1 MNLEDNN
8 FKKITFKYFSDVLEE
23 ETIETM
29 WAEIIDEEKGIYRLD
44 NIPFY
49 GPLIASNDIFYAEY
63 DENEENLIFKEVI
76 KSSGN
81 SVVQI
86 IIMKDDYDKEILR
99 KKLLDLGCDSEGIN
113 DKYFVIEIPK
123 NIDYHSI
130 KTFLDKYKKNEIIEY
145 AEPILS
151 IKHQDDISL
160 ED

>member
-1 MNLEDNN
+1 MKNDNS
-8 FKKITFKYFSDVLEE
+8 KKIIFKYFSNVLEK
-23 ETIETM
+23 ETVETM
-29 WAEIIDEEKGIYRLD
+29 WAEIIDEEKGIYKLD

-49 GPLIASNDIFYAEY
+49 GPLIASDDIFYAQY
-63 DENEENLIFKEVI
+63 DKDEENVIFKEVI

-86 IIMKDDYDKEILR
+86 IIMKDYYDKEILR
-99 KKLLDLGCDSEGIN
+99 KKLLDLGCNSEGVN
-113 DKYFVIEIPK
+113 DEYFVVEIPE
-123 NIDYHSI
+123 NIDYQLI
-130 KTFLDKYKKNEIIEY
+130 KVLLDKYEKDEIIGY

>member
-1 MNLEDNN
+1 MKDQNGLQ
-8 FKKITFKYFSDVLEE
+8 KIKFRYFSDVLEE
-23 ETIETM
+23 ETVETM
-29 WAEIIDEEKGIYRLD
+29 WAEIIDEKKGIYKLD

-49 GPLIASNDIFYAEY
+49 GASIASDDILYAEY
-63 DENEENLIFKEVI
+63 DEDEESLIFKEII

-86 IIMKDDYDKEILR
+86 IIMKDDYDKEVLR
-99 KKLLDLGCDSEGIN
+99 KKLLNLGCNSEGVN
-113 DKYFVIEIPK
+113 DKYFVIEILEK
-123 NIDYHSI
+123 INYNSI
-130 KTFLDKYKKNEIIEY
+130 KTLLDKYENEEIIGY

>member
-1 MNLEDNN
+1 MKDENSLQ
-8 FKKITFKYFSDVLEE
+8 KIKFRYFSDVLEE
-23 ETIETM
+23 ETVETM
-29 WAEIIDEEKGIYRLD
+29 WAEIIDEKKRIYKLD

-49 GPLIASNDIFYAEY
+49 GASIASDDIFYAEY
-63 DENEENLIFKEVI
+63 DEGEESLIFKEII

-81 SVVQI
+81 SVVQV

-99 KKLLDLGCDSEGIN
+99 KKLMNLGCNSEGVN

-123 NIDYHSI
+123 KINYQLI
-130 KTFLDKYKKNEIIEY
+130 KTFLDKDEKDKIIGY

-160 ED
+160 EY

>member
-1 MNLEDNN
+1 MNSEANN
-8 FKKITFKYFSDVLEE
+8 SKKITFKYFSNVLEE
-23 ETIETM
+23 ETVETM
-29 WAEIIDEEKGIYRLD
+29 WAEIIDEEKGIYKLD

-49 GPLIASNDIFYAEY
+49 GPLIASDDIFFAEY
-63 DENEENLIFKEVI
+63 DEDEENLIFKEVI
-76 KSSGN
+76 KGSGN

-99 KKLLDLGCDSEGIN
+99 KKLLDLGCNSEGVN
-113 DKYFVIEIPK
+113 DKYFVVEIYE
-123 NIDYHSI
+123 NIDYQLI
-130 KTFLDKYKKNEIIEY
+130 KTFLDKYEKDEIIGY